1 MSAAVLT
8 GRMPVRAFFK
18 AKRADE
24 RKAMSQNATVS
35 SLRHEH
41 LVRINDP
48 ANAIGRWLTREQLW
62 EGLHRTVLVPQS
74 IDASVDAATV
84 RETEPN
90 RLTREIRRGR
100 ATMSDWVEL
109 TQGERLTI
117 HADRA
122 SIFAGSTLTIQIE
135 EPAPGMLFVRFT
147 YELHGLEAGRTDEED
162 HARCTAYQQSD
173 IERVRQA
180 RRFADEQGVKH

>member
-1 MSAAVLT
+1 
-8 GRMPVRAFFK
+8 
-18 AKRADE
+18 
-24 RKAMSQNATVS
+24 VS

-48 ANAIGRWLTREQLW
+48 ANVIGRWLTREQLW
-62 EGLHRTVLVPQS
+62 EGLRRTILVPKS
-74 IDASVDAATV
+74 IDASIDSATV

-90 RLTREIRRGR
+90 RLEREIRRGR
-100 ATMSDWVEL
+100 ATTSDWVEL
-109 TQGERLTI
+109 RKGERLTI

-122 SIFAGSTLTIQIE
+122 SVFAGSTLTIQIE

-147 YELHGLEAGRTDEED
+147 YELHGLEAVRTDEED
-162 HARCTAYQQSD
+162 QARRSAYQQSD

-180 RRFADEQGVKH
+180 RKFAEEQGVRH

>member
-1 MSAAVLT
+1 M
-8 GRMPVRAFFK
+8 
-18 AKRADE
+18 
-24 RKAMSQNATVS
+24 S

-48 ANAIGRWLTREQLW
+48 ANSIGRWLTREQLW
-62 EGLHRTVLVPQS
+62 EGLRCTVLVPKC
-74 IDASVDAATV
+74 IDASIDAATV

-90 RLTREIRRGR
+90 RLERQIRRGR

-109 TQGERLTI
+109 TTGERLTI

-147 YELHGLEAGRTDEED
+147 YELYGLESGRTEEED
-162 HARCTAYQQSD
+162 QARRSAYQHSD

-180 RRFADEQGVKH
+180 RKFVEERGVKH

>member
-1 MSAAVLT
+1 
-8 GRMPVRAFFK
+8 
-18 AKRADE
+18 
-24 RKAMSQNATVS
+24 MSQNATVS

-48 ANAIGRWLTREQLW
+48 DNAICRWLTREQLW
-62 EGLHRTVLVPQS
+62 EGLHRTILVPKS
-74 IDASVDAATV
+74 IDASIDAATV

-100 ATMSDWVEL
+100 ATLSDWVEV
-109 TQGERLTI
+109 TKHERLTI

-122 SIFAGSTLTIQIE
+122 GAFAGSTLTIQIE

-147 YELHGLEAGRTDEED
+147 YELHGLESDRTDEED
-162 HARCTAYQQSD
+162 HARRSAYQQSD

-180 RRFADEQGVKH
+180 RKFAEEQGVRH

>member
-1 MSAAVLT
+1 V
-8 GRMPVRAFFK
+8 P
-18 AKRADE
+18 
-24 RKAMSQNATVS
+24 
-35 SLRHEH
+35 SLHHEH

-48 ANAIGRWLTREQLW
+48 ANVIGRWLTREQLW
-62 EGLHRTVLVPQS
+62 EGLRQTVLAPQS
-74 IDASVDAATV
+74 IDASIDCATV

-90 RLTREIRRGR
+90 RLERQIRRGR
-100 ATMSDWVEL
+100 ATMADWVEL
-109 TQGERLTI
+109 KKDECLTI

-147 YELHGLEAGRTDEED
+147 YELHGLEDDRTDEED
-162 HARCTAYQQSD
+162 QARRSAYQQSD

-180 RRFADEQGVKH
+180 RKFADAGAARH